1 MSVRLD
7 DVMHQSN
14 RHERILLPIGTVHDL
29 ALFYGILCF
38 RALADVGI
46 PFPAAYNPNAVET
59 DQHAGCSEA
68 YPFAL
73 TTASLRLKPMLQ
85 AQCRIFG
92 YLWNVWETG
101 TRRRPPSVA
110 CILSG
115 HA

>member
-68 YPFAL
+68 
-73 TTASLRLKPMLQ
+73 
-85 AQCRIFG
+85 QCRIFG